1 MGFSLTRINV
11 SELKCGMV
19 LGENIINDADFVL
32 ISEGLTLNEKI
43 IDKIISLGVT
53 QVIIRVDSDHI
64 SEDKNNEVRLDIED
78 KRSVNIEELLDT
90 KVDEKE
96 VIETRAVAID
106 IIKDTLVNVS
116 SRGSLDVERLRAIVT
131 IIIDKIFEN
140 EDIISSLYRLKG
152 IDEYAFEHSLNVTV
166 QSIITG
172 IYLGFNRN
180 RLIKLGIGAI
190 LHDLGKMLIE
200 DEILNKPGKLS
211 EDEFS
216 IMKNHSKLGHKIATR
231 ISGID
236 AESLDA
242 ILSHHERIDGKGYPL
257 GLSGDQISVY
267 PKIVAVAD
275 VFDALTSDRVYGKKV
290 KDLVA
295 MNYIVEGINSHFD
308 YEVTK
313 KFIVAMAIYPKNLK
327 VKLSTGDYGLV
338 IKHNRQKPVVKVL
351 IDSSGNAVQG
361 YFEIDL
367 GTNPSVFITDIN
379 PILQNQIDI
388 VLRDGKCVK

>member
-1 MGFSLTRINV
+1 MGFNLTRIDVN
-11 SELKCGMV
+11 ELLCGMV
-19 LGENIINDADFVL
+19 LGENIMNDAAFVL
-32 ISEGLTLNEKI
+32 ISEGLILNKKI
-43 IDKIISLGVT
+43 IDKIYSLGLTEVA
-53 QVIIRVDSDHI
+53 IRVDDDHTV
-64 SEDKNNEVRLDIED
+64 DRMNEEILDIEE
-78 KRSVNIEELLDT
+78 KRSINIEALLNT
-90 KVDEKE
+90 KVNQQEI
-96 VIETRAVAID
+96 VETRAVAID

-131 IIIDKIFEN
+131 IIIDQIFEN
-140 EDIISSLYRLKG
+140 EDIISSLYQLKG

-166 QSIITG
+166 QAIITG
-172 IYLGFNRN
+172 IYLGFNKN

-211 EDEFS
+211 EDEFK
-216 IMKNHSKLGHKIATR
+216 IMKKHSELGHKIAKR
-231 ISGID
+231 ISGIEQ
-236 AESLDA
+236 ESLDV

-257 GLSGDQISVY
+257 GLKGDQLSVY

-295 MNYIVEGINSHFD
+295 MSYIVEGINNHFD

-313 KFIVAMAIYPKNLK
+313 KFVIAMAIFPKNLK
-327 VKLSTGDYGLV
+327 VKLSTGDYGAV
-338 IKHNRQKPVVKVL
+338 IKHNRGKPVVKVL

-367 GTNPSVFITDIN
+367 ETNPSVFITDIN

-388 VLRDGKCVK
+388 VVGDSASVK